1 MTIAVYPGT
10 FDPITSGHLSVIREG
25 VRLFAHVR
33 VLVAVHPTKE
43 PLFSLEERIALARE
57 AVGPMPTVS
66 VDGTDGMVVD
76 YARAIGATALVRGL
90 RGAADAAYET
100 RMAQTNREL
109 AAEILTVMLPAEPSL
124 SMVSSSELKRRALA
138 GEPIDAFCPGVVE
151 ARLRERL
158 SQVERSERSGS

>member
-1 MTIAVYPGT
+1 VTIAVYPGT
-10 FDPITSGHLSVIREG
+10 FDPITLGHLSVVREA

-33 VLVAVHPTKE
+33 VLIAVHPTKE

-66 VDGTDGMVVD
+66 VDGTDGMVVE

-109 AAEILTVMLPAEPSL
+109 AAEIMTVMLPAEPSL

-138 GEPIDAFCPGVVE
+138 GEPLDAFCPPLVAE
-151 ARLRERL
+151 RLHARLAK
-158 SQVERSERSGS
+158 RSAQ

>member
-1 MTIAVYPGT
+1 MTIALYPGT
-10 FDPITSGHLSVIREG
+10 FDPITSGHLSVVKEA

-33 VLVAVHPTKE
+33 VLIAVHPTKE
-43 PLFSLEERIALARE
+43 PLFSLEERISLARE

-76 YARAIGATALVRGL
+76 YARAIGATVLVRGL

-109 AAEILTVMLPAEPSL
+109 AGEVLTVMLPAEPAL
-124 SMVSSSELKRRALA
+124 SMVSSSELKRRAAA
-138 GEPIDAFCPGVVE
+138 GEPIDEFCPPVVARRLV
-151 ARLRERL
+151 ARLAGGGA
-158 SQVERSERSGS
+158 S

>member
-25 VRLFAHVR
+25 ARLFAHVR

-43 PLFSLEERIALARE
+43 PLFDLEERVALARE

-66 VDGTDGMVVD
+66 VDGTRGMVVD
-76 YARAIGATALVRGL
+76 YARSIGATALLRGL

-100 RMAQTNREL
+100 RMAQRNREL
-109 AAEILTVMLPAEPSL
+109 AGEILTVMVPAEPSL
-124 SMVSSSELKRRALA
+124 SSVSSSELKRRARA
-138 GEPIDAFCPGVVE
+138 GEPLDEFCPPAVG
-151 ARLRERL
+151 ARLRERIA
-158 SQVERSERSGS
+158 RAPGGSAR